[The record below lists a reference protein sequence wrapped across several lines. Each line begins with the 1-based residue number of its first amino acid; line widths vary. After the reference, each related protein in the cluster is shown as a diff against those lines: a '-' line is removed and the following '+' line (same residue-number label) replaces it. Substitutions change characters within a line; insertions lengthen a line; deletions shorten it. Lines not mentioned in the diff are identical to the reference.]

1 MKSKLLLAC
10 TILFFCSSFLCGQN
24 QTSKVANSAE
34 TNNGAV
40 RHPWQGK
47 RVGYLG
53 DSITD
58 PNCYGDKIKKYWDFL
73 QEWLGIT
80 PYVYGISGRQWNDV
94 PRQAEKLKQ
103 EHGGEVDAILI
114 LMGTSDFN
122 DGVPIGEGFTET
134 EEQVMAALVQ
144 VKKL

>member
-47 RVGYLG
+47 E
-53 DSITD
+53 
-58 PNCYGDKIKKYWDFL
+58 WDIWETLL
-73 QEWLGIT
+73 QIPT
-80 PYVYGISGRQWNDV
+80 AMVTR
-94 PRQAEKLKQ
+94 
-103 EHGGEVDAILI
+103 
-114 LMGTSDFN
+114 
-122 DGVPIGEGFTET
+122 
-134 EEQVMAALVQ
+134 
-144 VKKL
+144 